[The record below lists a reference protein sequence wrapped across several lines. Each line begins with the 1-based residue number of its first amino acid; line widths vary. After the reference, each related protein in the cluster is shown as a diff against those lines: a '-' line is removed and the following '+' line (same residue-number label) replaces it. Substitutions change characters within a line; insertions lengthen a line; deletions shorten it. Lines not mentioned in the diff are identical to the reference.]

1 MDYAKARIS
10 ERAAHPKYIEILPE
24 LPKTAV
30 GKVFKP
36 DLRRHAITRIY
47 DAALSEAGL
56 PVHVKDVVEDKKLG
70 LVAHLERTGTAED
83 ADVARVLGDFT
94 RPWTWAR

>member
-1 MDYAKARIS
+1 
-10 ERAAHPKYIEILPE
+10 LPE